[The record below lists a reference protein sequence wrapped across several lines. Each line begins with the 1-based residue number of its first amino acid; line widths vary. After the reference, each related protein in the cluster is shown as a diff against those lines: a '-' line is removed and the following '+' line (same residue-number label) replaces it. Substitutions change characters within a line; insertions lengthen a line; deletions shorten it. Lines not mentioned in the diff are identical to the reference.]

1 MNSLELIKTN
11 VNENNEVIVSGREL
25 HEFLEITTRYNDWIK
40 RMIDYGFEENI
51 DFAVLLK
58 NEYDETAFGNTR
70 KITEHVLKLDMAK
83 EISMIQRSEKGKAA
97 RLYFLSIEKLWNTPE
112 KVMERALQFAR
123 QRVEEQERII
133 FEQKPKVLLAES
145 IVNSNDLIGVGE
157 LSKIIKQNGYD
168 IGEKR
173 LFKWLRDNKYIMYR
187 NKQNVPT
194 QYSMDRGLLKITE
207 RTITNGDSV
216 KICMTTKVTGKGQ
229 QFFVNKF
236 LLAAK
241 SE

>member
-1 MNSLELIKTN
+1 MNNLELIKTN

-25 HEFLEITTRYNDWIK
+25 HEFLEISTPYTMWIG
-40 RMIDYGFEENI
+40 RMIDYGFEENEDYILLNNFVNQDSWGGHNKI
-51 DFAVLLK
+51 D
-58 NEYDETAFGNTR
+58 
-70 KITEHVLKLDMAK
+70 HVLKLDMAK

-145 IVNSNDLIGVGE
+145 IGNSNDLIGVGE

-241 SE
+241 NE

>member
-1 MNSLELIKTN
+1 MNNLELIKTN
-11 VNENNEVIVSGREL
+11 VNENNEIIVSGREL
-25 HEFLEITTRYNDWIK
+25 YEFLGVVERYSKWFD
-40 RMIDYGFEENI
+40 RMSDYGFEEGVDYTPYQMVHPQNNQTLI
-51 DFAVLLK
+51 DHA
-58 NEYDETAFGNTR
+58 
-70 KITEHVLKLDMAK
+70 LKLDAAK

-187 NKQNVPT
+187 NKQNIPT

-236 LLAAK
+236 LLDAK